1 MVPANRPTPPAYGR
15 NIRSSSVLVAERTT
29 TGSVPDVA
37 VNTFCAD
44 VASDVPVATPIS
56 GVTSV
61 GDVLITNVSP
71 VPVCESIDVALPTLV
86 IGPVRFAFVVTVPAV
101 SPAAVPVTFVATK
114 ADGVPRAGVTSVG
127 DVFIT
132 NVSPV
137 PVCDPIDVASPTLV
151 IGPVRFPPPA
161 SSHVVTPAPS
171 VVRT

>member
-15 NIRSSSVLVAERTT
+15 NVRSSSVLVAERTT
-29 TGSVPDVA
+29 TGSVPAVA
-37 VNTFCAD
+37 VKMFCAD

-101 SPAAVPVTFVATK
+101 SPEAVPVALVATNV
-114 ADGVPRAGVTSVG
+114 DGVPRSGVTSVG
-127 DVFIT
+127 DVPNT
-132 NVSPV
+132 SKPDPVSSE
-137 PVCDPIDVASPTLV
+137 I
-151 IGPVRFPPPA
+151 
-161 SSHVVTPAPS
+161 TPANS
-171 VVRT
+171 ADVVAAKADRLLPVVVNIPLASGNV